1 MEFAKRMERLETGIF
16 SKLAELKA
24 SRLAEGKRVVDLSVG
39 TPNIPPSETIVNTL
53 LEAAADRKNYVYAI
67 SDLPELRQA
76 VATWYRR
83 RYGVELDP
91 ADEVISLLGSQEG
104 LSHISLAVAMKG
116 M

>member
-1 MEFAKRMERLETGIF
+1 M
-16 SKLAELKA
+16 
-24 SRLAEGKRVVDLSVG
+24 
-39 TPNIPPSETIVNTL
+39 NTL

-91 ADEVISLLGSQEG
+91 ADEVISLLGSQEACR
-104 LSHISLAVAMKG
+104 ISRLPLQMKG